1 MGAWL
6 NLNSAFCILPWE
18 AFHKGQGVRV
28 SSGALASFY
37 CLLTLTASL
46 GSRIQEPETPN
57 LLDCFCPQWD
67 QNSCRGFPAS
77 RGARD
82 SGVLWSFR
90 VKPYTNL
97 STHPPHPQTH
107 RHMDTHPLP
116 CLTLRKTHKAV
127 ETTCVCSLSYSN
139 TMKSLGICNIRYP
152 ISISKV
158 CSEHSYENTLWF
170 F

>member
-67 QNSCRGFPAS
+67 QNSCRGFPAL

-97 STHPPHPQTH
+97 STHQYPPHT
-107 RHMDTHPLP
+107 
-116 CLTLRKTHKAV
+116 
-127 ETTCVCSLSYSN
+127 
-139 TMKSLGICNIRYP
+139 
-152 ISISKV
+152 SKV
-158 CSEHSYENTLWF
+158 HLKVYKSEFKRRKKRNNWFLLRDMTEKHVSWKQVYRDEVRKENLLC
-170 F
+170 